1 MRCYENSDSW
11 HRYRAILAERFEVR
25 FDREPI
31 ESWRAIRGHDLHID
45 EWRPEGSLQGTVVV
59 VHGAGGHGRV
69 LAPFCDLAAQHG
81 WLAIVCALADEIEGP
96 LILMG
101 FSVGG
106 LTAAL
111 AAQSARS
118 VNGVLASTLLDL
130 SDPFTFVRSARWPW
144 LGYLSLVGFRMLPSI
159 VDRIALPLRLIAPF
173 AKMSSDAGMR
183 SFFESDPLLGQLL
196 VPSRLFR
203 TMHARK
209 LDAIAPGCPLWL
221 IHPGADVWTP
231 TDVSR
236 STFDR
241 VRGAKRLLELTNG
254 GHLPLEQP
262 ALSEFNDALGEFLR
276 SVGSPPGS
284 A

>member
-1 MRCYENSDSW
+1 
-11 HRYRAILAERFEVR
+11 
-25 FDREPI
+25 
-31 ESWRAIRGHDLHID
+31 
-45 EWRPEGSLQGTVVV
+45 
-59 VHGAGGHGRV
+59 GHGRV

-81 WLAIVCALADEIEGP
+81 WLAIAPDLPGYGLTRVSNDFDWSYDEWLAVVCALADEIEGP

-183 SFFESDPLLGQLL
+183 SFFESDPLLGQLR

-276 SVGSPPGS
+276 SVGSRAPPGS